1 MKKIKIATLW
11 TGDFRKSILFHLIE
25 NLTKKKIE
33 IVSLKKSDI
42 IVFGPYDTFTLK
54 RKISNFLQKKFN
66 FIDNIFPNIDLYLLD
81 RKIKPIRIFYSHENY
96 PLSNIKCDFSV
107 TSNFGLGHKAHLR
120 LPLWKELINWSHLG
134 IDRKV
139 DTFIKRFN
147 SFYNIQDLMSPQGD
161 LFLKKERKICLL
173 SSHLNEPRGN
183 MLFHFSKNFIV
194 DGYGPFFDKNIKN
207 HNSSAFTKI
216 EVLKKYAFNLCP
228 ENSLYPG
235 YYTEKVPEAFLGK
248 CLPLAWADN
257 NIYQDFNEKSFI
269 NLLNYS
275 KDNYLEISNHLK
287 DEIFLKKFTTEPLLL
302 NEPTLD
308 LEINFVKQIIAAI

>member
-54 RKISNFLQKKFN
+54 RKISNFVQKKFN

-207 HNSSAFTKI
+207 HNSSPFTKI

-308 LEINFVKQIIAAI
+308 LEINFVKEIIAAI